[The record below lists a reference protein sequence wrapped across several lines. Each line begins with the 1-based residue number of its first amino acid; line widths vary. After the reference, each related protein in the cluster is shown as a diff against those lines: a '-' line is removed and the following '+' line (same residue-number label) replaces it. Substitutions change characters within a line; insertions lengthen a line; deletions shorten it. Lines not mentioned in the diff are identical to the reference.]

1 VPSTHLSLT
10 GHSRAIAIG
19 SSFLFF
25 IGNYLSGWPLLRY
38 WNVSGGVFPDSED
51 ILLMGECFG
60 ERGLEIYSTAQV
72 DDCHGYWYGS
82 MLVRALDFFRIG
94 SELNIVVGFLF
105 FLLLSYSLVTV
116 VWSSVTL
123 EKYRVYVL
131 VGFLLSPPVLLLA
144 HRGNFDS
151 LIILLI
157 IGSIFQ
163 IQRGNLFFANTLIIS
178 SAFLKFYTAPLLLL
192 TLLMSDRPRKF
203 FLLLVADL
211 ATAIVLLGD
220 LSRVTHFWNGDSFK
234 QMFGLGALTGAVN
247 ETMTF
252 QISGSL
258 AKNLDLGLLIFALL
272 CLGLTRRRWRIA
284 LPEEFQGNFKL
295 LGFLLFGSV
304 SVVSF
309 MLGSVDYRLI
319 FLVFSILFLIS
330 IYEFAVG
337 EIFFLSFL
345 SIFAVMLSFP
355 SGKMN
360 IYGDAAAL
368 TINAIILF
376 FLVPLL
382 LNLAR
387 LFFSRV
393 RIYLQNLSSKV
404 TS

>member
-1 VPSTHLSLT
+1 MPSTHLSLT

>member
-1 VPSTHLSLT
+1 MPSTRLSLARR
-10 GHSRAIAIG
+10 SRAIAIG
-19 SSFLFF
+19 ASFLFF
-25 IGNYLSGWPLLRY
+25 VGNYLSGWPLLRY

-82 MLVRALDFFRIG
+82 MLVRTLDFFRIG

-105 FLLLSYSLVTV
+105 FLLLAYSLVTV

-131 VGFLLSPPVLLLA
+131 AGFLLSPPVLLLA

-163 IQRGNLFFANTLIIS
+163 IQRGNLFFANALIIF

-203 FLLLVADL
+203 FLMLVADL
-211 ATAIVLLGD
+211 ATAVVLLGD

-258 AKNLDLGLLIFALL
+258 AKNLDLGLLIIALL
-272 CLGLTRRRWRIA
+272 YLGLTRRGWRIA
-284 LPEEFQGNFKL
+284 PPENFQGNFKL

-319 FLVFSILFLIS
+319 FLVFSMLFLIS
-330 IYEFAVG
+330 IYEFAVS

-376 FLVPLL
+376 FLFPLL
-382 LNLAR
+382 LNLVG

-393 RIYLQNLSSKV
+393 RFYLQNLSSKV

>member
-1 VPSTHLSLT
+1 M
-10 GHSRAIAIG
+10 
-19 SSFLFF
+19 
-25 IGNYLSGWPLLRY
+25 GNYLSGWPLLRY

-94 SELNIVVGFLF
+94 SELDIVVGFLF
-105 FLLLSYSLVTV
+105 FLLLAYSLVTV
-116 VWSSVTL
+116 VWSSVTP

-284 LPEEFQGNFKL
+284 LPEDFQGNFKL

>member
-1 VPSTHLSLT
+1 VPSTRLSLARR
-10 GHSRAIAIG
+10 SRAIAIG
-19 SSFLFF
+19 ASFLFF
-25 IGNYLSGWPLLRY
+25 VGNYLSGWPLLRY

-94 SELNIVVGFLF
+94 SELDIVVGFLF
-105 FLLLSYSLVTV
+105 FLLLAYSLVTV
-116 VWSSVTL
+116 VWSSVTP

-284 LPEEFQGNFKL
+284 LPEDFQGNFKL

>member
-1 VPSTHLSLT
+1 
-10 GHSRAIAIG
+10 
-19 SSFLFF
+19 
-25 IGNYLSGWPLLRY
+25 
-38 WNVSGGVFPDSED
+38 
-51 ILLMGECFG
+51 
-60 ERGLEIYSTAQV
+60 
-72 DDCHGYWYGS
+72 
-82 MLVRALDFFRIG
+82 
-94 SELNIVVGFLF
+94 
-105 FLLLSYSLVTV
+105 
-116 VWSSVTL
+116 
-123 EKYRVYVL
+123 
-131 VGFLLSPPVLLLA
+131 
-144 HRGNFDS
+144 
-151 LIILLI
+151 LLI

-284 LPEEFQGNFKL
+284 LPEDFQGNFKL